1 MILGV
6 VLMIAGGVGFFV
18 GSYVYGT
25 RLVDS
30 AADAINLRANLVTE
44 LEVPDSDDVTLDDE
58 RYRVVAFGPRLTHNV
73 PTGRVRSGDQPGTTL
88 EALAFTEPRI
98 KVTGPDGDPVPLDD
112 AFIDSVSS
120 TQNYDAVVIGEFT
133 ISEPGTYTISTT
145 RPSRD
150 VTSVGVGTG
159 INIEETVDSFIGG
172 GLVIAA
178 TVAAGGLG
186 FLLLLGGGIWFA
198 VRGSSS
204 TQTPPGPPPPPPG
217 YGPLI

>member
-1 MILGV
+1 MVLGV

-30 AADAINLRANLVTE
+30 ATDAINLRANLVTE
-44 LEVPDSDDVTLDDE
+44 LEVPDSDDVALADE
-58 RYRVVAFGPRLTHNV
+58 RYRVVAFGPRLTHDV
-73 PTGRVRSGDQPGTTL
+73 PSGPVRTGGQPGTTL
-88 EALAFTEPRI
+88 EALAFTEPRVT
-98 KVTGPDGDPVPLDD
+98 VTGPDGERVPLDD

-120 TQNYDAVVIGEFT
+120 TPNYDAVVIAEFT
-133 ISEPGTYTISTT
+133 VTEPGTYTISTE
-145 RPSRD
+145 RASPD

-159 INIEETVDSFIGG
+159 IDLEETVDSFIGG
-172 GLVIAA
+172 GIVIAA
-178 TVAAGGLG
+178 TVAAGGFG

-204 TQTPPGPPPPPPG
+204 QQPPGPPPPPPG
-217 YGPLI
+217 YGPLL